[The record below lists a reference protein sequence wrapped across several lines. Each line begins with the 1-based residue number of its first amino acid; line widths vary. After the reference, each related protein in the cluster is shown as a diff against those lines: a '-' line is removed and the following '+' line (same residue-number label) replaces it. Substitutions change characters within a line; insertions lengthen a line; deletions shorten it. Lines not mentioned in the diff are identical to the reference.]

1 MESRE
6 LLYNKIYI
14 WHGGGKEIRYNI
26 PIGIFEFEKIR
37 KNDYYYV
44 DKTELI
50 QALVKTEPAE
60 ITLFTRPRRFGKTL
74 VMTMLAS
81 FFDNRRD
88 SRDLFEGLKI
98 AEDQKLCELWMNQ
111 WPVIFLSLKD
121 AGGESFEDAYG
132 LLQSIIS
139 QLYVEHAYLEKCA
152 EIDESY
158 KEIFARLKRRQGNKT
173 DVQISL
179 RILMR
184 MMQIYYGKQVILLI
198 DEYDVPMAKA
208 GAKSYY
214 NEMLD
219 VIGTMMSQALKDN
232 TSLKF
237 SVITGCLRISKESIF
252 TGTNNFVA
260 DTIADERFSS
270 FFGFTDEEVR
280 ILLEN
285 TGNLEYFDRIKKW
298 YDGYCFGKTE
308 IYCPW
313 DVLCYLNK
321 LAFESESEPENFW
334 ENTSHNDIIRTF
346 LSCEGMDM
354 TDSFEK
360 LLASETIEV
369 NITENLTYENLTDSE
384 ENLWSVLYLT
394 GYLTKDIKNPVS
406 GKTKAFLKIP
416 NAEIMDI
423 FRKSVVRWF
432 DERIAVRD
440 RSELFKALWNKDAGR
455 LSDLIS
461 ELLFETISYHDY
473 AESFYHTFLARL
485 FANAGYIVESNYESG
500 LGRPDL
506 VIKDKKKRQAAIME
520 MKIADSLESMQ
531 KAEERALK
539 QIEEMRY
546 ADGMYVQGYQK
557 VIKYGAAFYRKSC
570 LVGRCEV

>member
-1 MESRE
+1 M
-6 LLYNKIYI
+6 
-14 WHGGGKEIRYNI
+14 IRYNI
-26 PIGIFEFEKIR
+26 PIGISEFEKIR

-50 QALVKTEPAE
+50 RALVKTEPAE

-74 VMTMLAS
+74 VMSMLAS
-81 FFDNRRD
+81 FFDIRRD
-88 SRDLFEGLKI
+88 SKALFEGLKI

-111 WPVIFLSLKD
+111 WPVIFLSFKD
-121 AGGESFEDAYG
+121 AGGETFEDAYG

-280 ILLEN
+280 ELLEN
-285 TGNLEYFDRIKKW
+285 TDNLEYFDRIKKW

-346 LSCEGMDM
+346 LSCEGMDV

-360 LLASETIEV
+360 LLAGETIEV

-423 FRKSVVRWF
+423 FRKSVVHWF

-455 LSDLIS
+455 LSYLIS

-473 AESFYHTFLARL
+473 AESFYHAFLAGL
-485 FANAGYIVESNYESG
+485 FVNAGYIVESNYESG

-531 KAEERALK
+531 KEEKRALN

-546 ADGMYVQGYQK
+546 ADGMYAQGYQK

-570 LVGRCEV
+570 LVGRCEE

>member
-1 MESRE
+1 M
-6 LLYNKIYI
+6 
-14 WHGGGKEIRYNI
+14 IRYNI
-26 PIGIFEFEKIR
+26 PIGISEFEKIR

-50 QALVKTEPAE
+50 QALLKTEPAE

-74 VMTMLAS
+74 VMSMLAS
-81 FFDNRRD
+81 FFDIRRENG
-88 SRDLFEGLKI
+88 DLFKGLKV
-98 AEDQKLCELWMNQ
+98 AKDQKLCQGWMNQ
-111 WPVIFLSLKD
+111 WPVIFLSFKD
-121 AGGESFEDAYG
+121 VGGECFEDAYG
-132 LLQSIIS
+132 LLQSVIS
-139 QLYVEHAYLEKCA
+139 QLYVEHTYLEEST

-158 KEIFARLKRRQGNKT
+158 KDIFGRLKRRQGNKT

-179 RILMR
+179 RVLMR
-184 MMQIYYGKQVILLI
+184 MMQVYYRKQVILLI

-208 GAKSYY
+208 GSKAYY

-232 TSLKF
+232 TALKF

-260 DTIADERFSS
+260 DTIADERFSNY
-270 FFGFTDEEVR
+270 FGFTNEEVQR
-280 ILLEN
+280 LLED
-285 TGNLEYFDRIKKW
+285 TGNIKYQGQIKKW

-346 LSCEGMDM
+346 LSCEGMDV
-354 TDSFEK
+354 TDSFER
-360 LLASETIEV
+360 LLAGETIEV
-369 NITENLTYENLTDSE
+369 EITDNLTYENLTDSE

-394 GYLTKDIKNPVS
+394 GYLTKDNRQPLQ
-406 GKTKAFLKIP
+406 GKSKVFLKIP

-440 RSELFKALWNKDAGR
+440 RSSLFKALWNEDVSS
-455 LSDLIS
+455 LSGLIS
-461 ELLFETISYHDY
+461 DLLFETISYHDY
-473 AESFYHTFLARL
+473 AESFYHAFLAGL
-485 FANAGYIVESNYESG
+485 FTNAGYIVESNYESG

-506 VIKDKKKRQAAIME
+506 VIKNKKKRQAVIIE
-520 MKIADSLESMQ
+520 IKIADSMQ
-531 KAEERALK
+531 SLQKSAEKAK
-539 QIEEMRY
+539 DQINDMRY
-546 ADGMYVQGYQK
+546 ADGISAQGYQK
-557 VIKYGAAFYRKSC
+557 VIKYGAAFYQKNCLISKS
-570 LVGRCEV
+570 EV

>member
-1 MESRE
+1 M
-6 LLYNKIYI
+6 
-14 WHGGGKEIRYNI
+14 IRYNI
-26 PIGIFEFEKIR
+26 PIGISEFEKIR

-50 QALVKTEPAE
+50 RALVKTEPAE

-74 VMTMLAS
+74 VMSMLAS
-81 FFDNRRD
+81 FFDIRRD

-111 WPVIFLSLKD
+111 WPVIFLSFKD
-121 AGGESFEDAYG
+121 AGGETFGDAYG

-139 QLYVEHAYLEKCA
+139 QLYVEHAYLEKST

-232 TSLKF
+232 TVLKF
-237 SVITGCLRISKESIF
+237 SVITGCLRISKENIF
-252 TGTNNFVA
+252 TGANDFVA
-260 DTIADERFSS
+260 DSIADEKFSS

-280 ILLEN
+280 TLLEN
-285 TGNLEYFDRIKKW
+285 TGNLEYSDQIKKW

-346 LSCEGMDM
+346 LSCEGMDV

-360 LLASETIEV
+360 LLAGETIEV

-394 GYLTKDIKNPVS
+394 GYLTKDIKNPVN

-440 RSELFKALWNKDAGR
+440 RRELFEALWNENTVK

-473 AESFYHTFLARL
+473 AESFYHAFLAGL

-506 VIKDKKKRQAAIME
+506 VIKDKKKRRVVIME
-520 MKIADSLESMQ
+520 MKIADSAESMQ
-531 KAEERALK
+531 KAEERALD

-546 ADGMYVQGYQK
+546 ADGMYAQGYQK

>member
-14 WHGGGKEIRYNI
+14 WHGGGKVIRYNI

-74 VMTMLAS
+74 VMSMLAS
-81 FFDNRRD
+81 FFDIRRD

-179 RILMR
+179 WILMR

-280 ILLEN
+280 TLLEN

-461 ELLFETISYHDY
+461 ELLFENISYHDY

>member
-1 MESRE
+1 M
-6 LLYNKIYI
+6 
-14 WHGGGKEIRYNI
+14 IRYNI
-26 PIGIFEFEKIR
+26 PIGISEFEKIR

-74 VMTMLAS
+74 VMSMLAS
-81 FFDNRRD
+81 FFDIRRD

-111 WPVIFLSLKD
+111 WPVIFLSFKD
-121 AGGESFEDAYG
+121 AGGETFEDAYG

-139 QLYVEHAYLEKCA
+139 QLYVEHAYLEKCT

-158 KEIFARLKRRQGNKT
+158 KEIFARLKRRQGNKP

-198 DEYDVPMAKA
+198 DEYDVLMAKA
-208 GAKSYY
+208 GAKAYY

-232 TSLKF
+232 TALKF

-280 ILLEN
+280 TLLEN

-346 LSCEGMDM
+346 LSCEGMDV

-360 LLASETIEV
+360 LLAGETIEV

-394 GYLTKDIKNPVS
+394 GYLTKDIKNPVN

-440 RSELFKALWNKDAGR
+440 RRELFEALWNENTVK

-473 AESFYHTFLARL
+473 AESFYHAFLAGL

-506 VIKDKKKRQAAIME
+506 VIKDKKKRRVVIME
-520 MKIADSLESMQ
+520 MKIADSAESMQ
-531 KAEERALK
+531 KAEERALD

-546 ADGMYVQGYQK
+546 ADGMYAQGYQK

>member
-1 MESRE
+1 MTQ
-6 LLYNKIYI
+6 
-14 WHGGGKEIRYNI
+14 YNI
-26 PIGIFEFEKIR
+26 PIGISEFEKIR

-50 QALVKTEPAE
+50 QVLLKTEPAE

-74 VMTMLAS
+74 VMSMLAS
-81 FFDNRRD
+81 FFDIRRENRA
-88 SRDLFEGLKI
+88 LFEGLKVVK
-98 AEDQKLCELWMNQ
+98 DQKLCEGWMNQ
-111 WPVIFLSLKD
+111 WPVIFLSFKD
-121 AGGESFEDAYG
+121 VGGENFKDAYG
-132 LLQSIIS
+132 LLQSVIS
-139 QLYVEHAYLEKCA
+139 QLYVEHAYLEKST

-158 KEIFARLKRRQGNKT
+158 KEIFERLKRRQGNKT

-179 RILMR
+179 RVLMR
-184 MMQIYYGKQVILLI
+184 MMQIYYEKQVILLI

-208 GAKSYY
+208 GSKAYY

-232 TSLKF
+232 TALKF

-260 DTIADERFSS
+260 DTIANERFSNY
-270 FFGFTDEEVR
+270 FGFTNEEVQR
-280 ILLEN
+280 LLED
-285 TGNLEYFDRIKKW
+285 TGNIKYQGQIKKW

-346 LSCEGMDM
+346 LSYEGMDV
-354 TDSFEK
+354 TDSFER
-360 LLASETIEV
+360 LLAGETIEV
-369 NITENLTYENLTDSE
+369 EITDNLTYENLTDSE

-394 GYLTKDIKNPVS
+394 GYLTKDNRQPLQ
-406 GKTKAFLKIP
+406 GKSKVFLKIP

-440 RSELFKALWNKDAGR
+440 RSSLFKALWNEDVSS
-455 LSDLIS
+455 LSELIS
-461 ELLFETISYHDY
+461 DLLFETISYHDY
-473 AESFYHTFLARL
+473 AESFYHAFLAGL
-485 FANAGYIVESNYESG
+485 FTNAGYIVESNYESG

-506 VIKDKKKRQAAIME
+506 VIKNKKKRQAVIIE
-520 MKIADSLESMQ
+520 IKIADSMQ
-531 KAEERALK
+531 SLQKSAEKAMD
-539 QIEEMRY
+539 QIDDMRY
-546 ADGMYVQGYQK
+546 ADGISAQGYQK
-557 VIKYGAAFYRKSC
+557 VIKYGASFYQKNCLISKS
-570 LVGRCEV
+570 EV

>member
-1 MESRE
+1 MTQ
-6 LLYNKIYI
+6 
-14 WHGGGKEIRYNI
+14 YNI
-26 PIGIFEFEKIR
+26 PIGISEFEKIR

-50 QALVKTEPAE
+50 QVLLKTEPAE

-74 VMTMLAS
+74 VMSMLAS
-81 FFDNRRD
+81 FFDIRREN
-88 SRDLFEGLKI
+88 RDLFKGLKV
-98 AEDQKLCELWMNQ
+98 AKDQKLCQGWMNQ
-111 WPVIFLSLKD
+111 WPVIFLSFKD
-121 AGGESFEDAYG
+121 VGGECFEDAYG
-132 LLQSIIS
+132 LLQSVIS
-139 QLYVEHAYLEKCA
+139 QLYVEHTYLEESM

-158 KEIFARLKRRQGNKT
+158 KDIFGRLKRRQGNKT

-179 RILMR
+179 RVLMR

-208 GAKSYY
+208 GNKAYY

-232 TSLKF
+232 TALKF

-260 DTIADERFSS
+260 DTIADERFSNY
-270 FFGFTDEEVR
+270 FGFTNEEVQR
-280 ILLEN
+280 LLED
-285 TGNLEYFDRIKKW
+285 TGNIKYQGQIKKW

-346 LSCEGMDM
+346 LSYEGMDV
-354 TDSFEK
+354 TDSFER
-360 LLASETIEV
+360 LLAGETIEV
-369 NITENLTYENLTDSE
+369 EITDNLTYENLTDSE

-394 GYLTKDIKNPVS
+394 GYLTKDNRQPLQ
-406 GKTKAFLKIP
+406 GKSKVFLKIP

-440 RSELFKALWNKDAGR
+440 RSSLFKALWNEDVSS
-455 LSDLIS
+455 LSGLIS
-461 ELLFETISYHDY
+461 DLLFETISYHDY
-473 AESFYHTFLARL
+473 AESFYHAFLAGL
-485 FANAGYIVESNYESG
+485 FTNAGYIVESNYESG

-506 VIKDKKKRQAAIME
+506 VIKDKKKRQAVIIE
-520 MKIADSLESMQ
+520 IKIADSMQ
-531 KAEERALK
+531 SLQKSAEKAMD
-539 QIEEMRY
+539 QIEDMRY
-546 ADGMYVQGYQK
+546 ADGIFAQGYQK
-557 VIKYGAAFYRKSC
+557 VIKYGAAFYRKNC
-570 LVGRCEV
+570 LISKSEV

>member
-1 MESRE
+1 MTQ
-6 LLYNKIYI
+6 
-14 WHGGGKEIRYNI
+14 YNI
-26 PIGIFEFEKIR
+26 PIGISEFEKIR

-50 QALVKTEPAE
+50 QVLLKTEPAE

-74 VMTMLAS
+74 VMSMLAS
-81 FFDNRRD
+81 FFDIRREN
-88 SRDLFEGLKI
+88 RDLFKGLKV
-98 AEDQKLCELWMNQ
+98 AKDQKLCQGWMNQ
-111 WPVIFLSLKD
+111 WPVIFLSFKD
-121 AGGESFEDAYG
+121 VGGECFEDAYG
-132 LLQSIIS
+132 LLQSVIS
-139 QLYVEHAYLEKCA
+139 QLYVEHTYLEESM

-158 KEIFARLKRRQGNKT
+158 KDIFGRLKRRQGNKT

-179 RILMR
+179 RVLMR

-208 GAKSYY
+208 GNKAYY

-232 TSLKF
+232 TALKF

-260 DTIADERFSS
+260 DTIADERFSNY
-270 FFGFTDEEVR
+270 FGFTNEEVQR
-280 ILLEN
+280 LLED
-285 TGNLEYFDRIKKW
+285 TGNIKYQGQIKKW

-346 LSCEGMDM
+346 LSCEGMDV
-354 TDSFEK
+354 TDSFER
-360 LLASETIEV
+360 LLAGETIEV
-369 NITENLTYENLTDSE
+369 EITDNLTYENLTDSE

-394 GYLTKDIKNPVS
+394 GYLTKDNRQPLQ
-406 GKTKAFLKIP
+406 GKSKVFLKIP

-440 RSELFKALWNKDAGR
+440 RSSLFKALWNEDVSS
-455 LSDLIS
+455 LSELIS
-461 ELLFETISYHDY
+461 DLLFETISYHDY
-473 AESFYHTFLARL
+473 AESFYHAFLAGL
-485 FANAGYIVESNYESG
+485 FTNAGYIVESNYESG

-506 VIKDKKKRQAAIME
+506 VIKDKKKRQAVIIE
-520 MKIADSLESMQ
+520 IKIADSMQ
-531 KAEERALK
+531 SLQKSAEKAMD
-539 QIEEMRY
+539 QIEDMRY
-546 ADGMYVQGYQK
+546 ADSIFAQGYQK
-557 VIKYGAAFYRKSC
+557 VIKYGAAFYRKNC
-570 LVGRCEV
+570 LISKSEV

>member
-14 WHGGGKEIRYNI
+14 WHGGGKVIRYNI

-74 VMTMLAS
+74 VMSMLAS
-81 FFDNRRD
+81 FFDIRRD

-280 ILLEN
+280 KLLEN

-346 LSCEGMDM
+346 LSCEVMDV

>member
-1 MESRE
+1 M
-6 LLYNKIYI
+6 
-14 WHGGGKEIRYNI
+14 IRYNI
-26 PIGIFEFEKIR
+26 PIGISEFEKIR

-74 VMTMLAS
+74 VMSMLAS
-81 FFDNRRD
+81 FFDIRRD

-280 ILLEN
+280 TLLEN

-346 LSCEGMDM
+346 LSCEGMDV

-473 AESFYHTFLARL
+473 AESFYHAFLVGL

-546 ADGMYVQGYQK
+546 ADGMYVQGYKK

>member
-1 MESRE
+1 M
-6 LLYNKIYI
+6 
-14 WHGGGKEIRYNI
+14 IRYNI
-26 PIGIFEFEKIR
+26 PIGISEFEKIR

-50 QALVKTEPAE
+50 LVLLKTEPAE

-74 VMTMLAS
+74 VMSMLAS
-81 FFDNRRD
+81 FFDIRREN
-88 SRDLFEGLKI
+88 RDLFKGLKV
-98 AEDQKLCELWMNQ
+98 AKDQKLCQGWMNQ
-111 WPVIFLSLKD
+111 WPVIFLSFKD
-121 AGGESFEDAYG
+121 IGGECFEDAYG
-132 LLQSIIS
+132 LLQSVIS
-139 QLYVEHAYLEKCA
+139 QLYVEHTYLEESM

-158 KEIFARLKRRQGNKT
+158 KDIFGRLKRRQGNKT

-179 RILMR
+179 RVLMR

-208 GAKSYY
+208 GSKAYY

-232 TSLKF
+232 TALKF

-260 DTIADERFSS
+260 DTIADERFSNY
-270 FFGFTDEEVR
+270 FGFTNEEVQR
-280 ILLEN
+280 LLED
-285 TGNLEYFDRIKKW
+285 TGNIKYQGQIKKW

-334 ENTSHNDIIRTF
+334 ENTNHNDIIRTF
-346 LSCEGMDM
+346 LSCEGMDV
-354 TDSFEK
+354 TDSFER
-360 LLASETIEV
+360 LLAGETIEV
-369 NITENLTYENLTDSE
+369 EITDNLTYENLTDSE

-394 GYLTKDIKNPVS
+394 GYLTKDNRQPLQ
-406 GKTKAFLKIP
+406 GKSKVFLKIP

-440 RSELFKALWNKDAGR
+440 RSSLFKALWNEDVSS
-455 LSDLIS
+455 LSELIS
-461 ELLFETISYHDY
+461 DLLFETISYHDY
-473 AESFYHTFLARL
+473 AESFYHAFLAGL
-485 FANAGYIVESNYESG
+485 FTNAGYIVESNYESG

-506 VIKDKKKRQAAIME
+506 VIKDKKKRQAVIIE
-520 MKIADSLESMQ
+520 IKIADSMQ
-531 KAEERALK
+531 SLQKSAEKAMD
-539 QIEEMRY
+539 QIEDMRY
-546 ADGMYVQGYQK
+546 ADGIFAQGYQK
-557 VIKYGAAFYRKSC
+557 VIKYGAVFYRKNC
-570 LVGRCEV
+570 LISKSEV

>member
-1 MESRE
+1 M
-6 LLYNKIYI
+6 
-14 WHGGGKEIRYNI
+14 IRYNI
-26 PIGIFEFEKIR
+26 PIGISEFEKIR

-50 QALVKTEPAE
+50 QALLKTEPAE

-74 VMTMLAS
+74 VMSMLAS
-81 FFDNRRD
+81 FFDIRRENG
-88 SRDLFEGLKI
+88 DLFKGLKV
-98 AEDQKLCELWMNQ
+98 AKDQKLCQGWMNQ
-111 WPVIFLSLKD
+111 WPVIFLSFKD
-121 AGGESFEDAYG
+121 VGGECFEDAYG
-132 LLQSIIS
+132 LLQSVIS
-139 QLYVEHAYLEKCA
+139 QLYVEHTYLEEST

-158 KEIFARLKRRQGNKT
+158 KDIFGRLKRRQGNKT

-179 RILMR
+179 RVLMR

-208 GAKSYY
+208 GNKAYY

-232 TSLKF
+232 TALKF

-260 DTIADERFSS
+260 DTIADERFSNY
-270 FFGFTDEEVR
+270 FGFTNEEVQR
-280 ILLEN
+280 LLED
-285 TGNLEYFDRIKKW
+285 TGNIKYQGQIKKW

-346 LSCEGMDM
+346 LSCEGMDV
-354 TDSFEK
+354 TDSFER
-360 LLASETIEV
+360 LLAGETIEV
-369 NITENLTYENLTDSE
+369 EITDNLTYENLTDSE

-394 GYLTKDIKNPVS
+394 GYLTKDNRQPLQ
-406 GKTKAFLKIP
+406 GKSKVFLKIP

-440 RSELFKALWNKDAGR
+440 RSSLFKALWNEDVSS
-455 LSDLIS
+455 LSELIS
-461 ELLFETISYHDY
+461 DLLFETISYHDY
-473 AESFYHTFLARL
+473 AESFYHAFLAGL
-485 FANAGYIVESNYESG
+485 FTNAGYIVESNYESG

-506 VIKDKKKRQAAIME
+506 VIKDKKKRQAVIIE
-520 MKIADSLESMQ
+520 IKIADSMQ
-531 KAEERALK
+531 SLQKSAEKAMD
-539 QIEEMRY
+539 QIEDMRY
-546 ADGMYVQGYQK
+546 ADGIFAQGYQK
-557 VIKYGAAFYRKSC
+557 VIKYGAAFYRKNC
-570 LVGRCEV
+570 LISKSEV

>member
-1 MESRE
+1 M
-6 LLYNKIYI
+6 
-14 WHGGGKEIRYNI
+14 IRYNI
-26 PIGIFEFEKIR
+26 PIGISEFEKIR

-50 QALVKTEPAE
+50 QTLVKTGPAE

-74 VMTMLAS
+74 VMSMLAS
-81 FFDNRRD
+81 FFDIRRD
-88 SRDLFEGLKI
+88 SKALFEDLKI

-111 WPVIFLSLKD
+111 WPVIFLSFKD
-121 AGGESFEDAYG
+121 AGGETFEDAYG

-280 ILLEN
+280 TLLEN
-285 TGNLEYFDRIKKW
+285 TGNLEYFDWIKKW

-346 LSCEGMDM
+346 LSCEGMDV

-360 LLASETIEV
+360 LLAGETIEV

-394 GYLTKDIKNPVS
+394 GYLTKDIKNPVN
-406 GKTKAFLKIP
+406 GKKKAFLKIP

-440 RSELFKALWNKDAGR
+440 RSELFEALWNEDAGR

-473 AESFYHTFLARL
+473 AESFYHAFLAGL

-506 VIKDKKKRQAAIME
+506 VIKDKKKRRGVIME
-520 MKIADSLESMQ
+520 MKIADSAESMQ
-531 KAEERALK
+531 KAEERALN

-546 ADGMYVQGYQK
+546 AESIYSQGYQK
-557 VIKYGAAFYRKSC
+557 VIKYGAVFYRKSC
-570 LVGRCEV
+570 LVGRCEE

>member
-14 WHGGGKEIRYNI
+14 WHGGGKVIRYNI
-26 PIGIFEFEKIR
+26 PIGISEFEKIR

-74 VMTMLAS
+74 VMSMLAS
-81 FFDNRRD
+81 FFDIRRD

-280 ILLEN
+280 TLLEN

-346 LSCEGMDM
+346 LSCEGMDV

-394 GYLTKDIKNPVS
+394 GYITKDIKNPVS

-473 AESFYHTFLARL
+473 AESFYHAFLVGL

>member
-14 WHGGGKEIRYNI
+14 WHGGGKVIRYNI

-74 VMTMLAS
+74 VMSMLAS
-81 FFDNRRD
+81 FFDIRRD

-219 VIGTMMSQALKDN
+219 VIGTMMSEALKDN

-280 ILLEN
+280 TLLEN

-461 ELLFETISYHDY
+461 ELLFENISYHDY

>member
-1 MESRE
+1 M
-6 LLYNKIYI
+6 
-14 WHGGGKEIRYNI
+14 IRYNI
-26 PIGIFEFEKIR
+26 PIGISEFEKIR

-50 QALVKTEPAE
+50 RALVKTEPAE

-74 VMTMLAS
+74 VMSMLAS
-81 FFDNRRD
+81 FFDIRRD

-111 WPVIFLSLKD
+111 WPVIFLSFKD
-121 AGGESFEDAYG
+121 AGGETFGDAYG

-139 QLYVEHAYLEKCA
+139 QLYVEHAYLEKST

-158 KEIFARLKRRQGNKT
+158 KEIFTRLKRRQGNKT

-232 TSLKF
+232 TALKF

-280 ILLEN
+280 KLLEN
-285 TGNLEYFDRIKKW
+285 TDNLEYFNRIKKW

-313 DVLCYLNK
+313 DMLCYLNK

-346 LSCEGMDM
+346 LSCEGMDV

-360 LLASETIEV
+360 LLAGETIEV

-394 GYLTKDIKNPVS
+394 GYLTKDIKNPVN

-440 RSELFKALWNKDAGR
+440 RSELFKALWNEDAGR

-473 AESFYHTFLARL
+473 AESFYHAFLAGL

-506 VIKDKKKRQAAIME
+506 VIKDKKKRRAVIME
-520 MKIADSLESMQ
+520 MKIADSAESMQ
-531 KAEERALK
+531 KAEERALD

-546 ADGMYVQGYQK
+546 ADGMYAQGYQK

>member
-1 MESRE
+1 MTQ
-6 LLYNKIYI
+6 
-14 WHGGGKEIRYNI
+14 YNI
-26 PIGIFEFEKIR
+26 PIGISEFEKIR

-50 QALVKTEPAE
+50 QVLLKTEPAE

-74 VMTMLAS
+74 VMSMLAS
-81 FFDNRRD
+81 FFDIRREN
-88 SRDLFEGLKI
+88 RDLFKGLKV
-98 AEDQKLCELWMNQ
+98 AKDQKLCQGWMNQ
-111 WPVIFLSLKD
+111 WPVIFLSFKD
-121 AGGESFEDAYG
+121 VGGECFEDAYG
-132 LLQSIIS
+132 LLQSVIS
-139 QLYVEHAYLEKCA
+139 QLYVEHTYLEESM

-158 KEIFARLKRRQGNKT
+158 KDIFGRLKRRQGNKT

-179 RILMR
+179 RVLMR

-208 GAKSYY
+208 GNKAYY

-232 TSLKF
+232 TALKF

-260 DTIADERFSS
+260 DTIADERFSNY
-270 FFGFTDEEVR
+270 FGFTNEEVQR
-280 ILLEN
+280 LLED
-285 TGNLEYFDRIKKW
+285 TGNIKYQGQIKKW

-346 LSCEGMDM
+346 LSCEGMDV
-354 TDSFEK
+354 TDSFER
-360 LLASETIEV
+360 LLAGETIEV
-369 NITENLTYENLTDSE
+369 EITDNLTYENLTDSE

-394 GYLTKDIKNPVS
+394 GYLTKDNRQPLQ
-406 GKTKAFLKIP
+406 GKSKVFLKIP

-440 RSELFKALWNKDAGR
+440 RSSLFKALWNEDVSS
-455 LSDLIS
+455 LSGLIS
-461 ELLFETISYHDY
+461 DLLFETISYHDY
-473 AESFYHTFLARL
+473 AESFYHAFLAGL
-485 FANAGYIVESNYESG
+485 FTNAGYIVESNYESG

-506 VIKDKKKRQAAIME
+506 VIKNKKKRQAVIIE
-520 MKIADSLESMQ
+520 IKIADGTRSLQ
-531 KAEERALK
+531 KAAEKAK
-539 QIEEMRY
+539 DQINDMRY
-546 ADGMYVQGYQK
+546 ADGISAQGYQK
-557 VIKYGAAFYRKSC
+557 VIKYGAAFYQKNCLISKS
-570 LVGRCEV
+570 EV

>member
-1 MESRE
+1 M
-6 LLYNKIYI
+6 
-14 WHGGGKEIRYNI
+14 IRYNI
-26 PIGIFEFEKIR
+26 PIGISEFEKIR

-50 QALVKTEPAE
+50 RALVKTEPAE

-74 VMTMLAS
+74 VMSMLAS
-81 FFDNRRD
+81 FFDIRRD

-111 WPVIFLSLKD
+111 WPVIFLSFKD
-121 AGGESFEDAYG
+121 AGGETFGDAYG

-139 QLYVEHAYLEKCA
+139 QLYVEHAYLEKST

-232 TSLKF
+232 TALKF
-237 SVITGCLRISKESIF
+237 SVITGCLRISKENIF
-252 TGTNNFVA
+252 TGANDFVA
-260 DTIADERFSS
+260 DSIADEKFSS

-280 ILLEN
+280 TLLEN
-285 TGNLEYFDRIKKW
+285 TGNLEYSDQIKKW

-346 LSCEGMDM
+346 LSCEGMDV

-360 LLASETIEV
+360 LLAGETIEV

-394 GYLTKDIKNPVS
+394 GYLTKDIKNPVN

-440 RSELFKALWNKDAGR
+440 RRELFEALWNENTVK

-473 AESFYHTFLARL
+473 AESFYHAFLAGL

-506 VIKDKKKRQAAIME
+506 VIKDKKKRRVVIME
-520 MKIADSLESMQ
+520 MKIADSAESMQ
-531 KAEERALK
+531 KAEERALD

-546 ADGMYVQGYQK
+546 ADGMYAQGYQK

>member
-1 MESRE
+1 M
-6 LLYNKIYI
+6 
-14 WHGGGKEIRYNI
+14 IRYNI
-26 PIGIFEFEKIR
+26 PIGISEFEKIR

-50 QALVKTEPAE
+50 QALLKTEPAE

-74 VMTMLAS
+74 VMSMLAS
-81 FFDNRRD
+81 FFDIRRENG
-88 SRDLFEGLKI
+88 DLFKGLKV
-98 AEDQKLCELWMNQ
+98 AKDQKLCQGWMNQ
-111 WPVIFLSLKD
+111 WPVIFLSFKD
-121 AGGESFEDAYG
+121 VGGECFEDAYG
-132 LLQSIIS
+132 LLQSVIS
-139 QLYVEHAYLEKCA
+139 QLYVEHTYLEESM

-158 KEIFARLKRRQGNKT
+158 KDIFGRLKRRQGNKT

-179 RILMR
+179 RVLMR

-208 GAKSYY
+208 GSKAYY

-232 TSLKF
+232 TALKF

-260 DTIADERFSS
+260 DTIADERFSNY
-270 FFGFTDEEVR
+270 FGFTNEEVQR
-280 ILLEN
+280 LLED
-285 TGNLEYFDRIKKW
+285 TGNIKYQGQIKKW

-346 LSCEGMDM
+346 LSCEGMDV
-354 TDSFEK
+354 TDSFER
-360 LLASETIEV
+360 LLAGETIEV
-369 NITENLTYENLTDSE
+369 EITDNLTYENLTDSE

-394 GYLTKDIKNPVS
+394 GYLTKDIRQPS
-406 GKTKAFLKIP
+406 QGKTKAFLKIP

-432 DERIAVRD
+432 DEQIAVRD
-440 RSELFKALWNKDAGR
+440 RSSLFIALWNEDSER
-455 LSDLIS
+455 LSELIS
-461 ELLFETISYHDY
+461 DLLFETISYHDY
-473 AESFYHTFLARL
+473 AESFYHAFLAGL

-506 VIKDKKKRQAAIME
+506 IIKDKKKRQAVIIE
-520 MKIADSLESMQ
+520 IKIADGMQSLQ
-531 KAEERALK
+531 KAAEKAK
-539 QIEEMRY
+539 GQIDDMRY
-546 ADGMYVQGYQK
+546 ADGISARGYQK
-557 VIKYGAAFYRKSC
+557 VIKYGAAFYQKNC
-570 LVGRCEV
+570 LISISEI

>member
-14 WHGGGKEIRYNI
+14 WHGGGKVIRYNI

-74 VMTMLAS
+74 VMSMLAS
-81 FFDNRRD
+81 FFDIRRD

>member
-1 MESRE
+1 MQ
-6 LLYNKIYI
+6 
-14 WHGGGKEIRYNI
+14 HNI
-26 PIGIFEFEKIR
+26 PIGISEFEKIR
-37 KNDYYYV
+37 KNDYCYV
-44 DKTELI
+44 GKTELI
-50 QALVKTEPAE
+50 QTLMKTEPAE

-74 VMTMLAS
+74 VISMLAS
-81 FFDNRRD
+81 FFDIRREN
-88 SRDLFEGLKI
+88 RDLFKGLKVTK
-98 AEDQKLCELWMNQ
+98 DQKLCETWMNQ
-111 WPVIFLSLKD
+111 WPVIFLSFKD
-121 AGGESFEDAYG
+121 VGGECFEDAYG
-132 LLQSIIS
+132 LLQSVIS
-139 QLYVEHAYLEKCA
+139 QLYVEHAYLEKCT

-158 KEIFARLKRRQGNKT
+158 KEIFERLKHRQGNKT
-173 DVQISL
+173 DVQISI
-179 RILMR
+179 RILMC

-208 GAKSYY
+208 GSKAYY

-232 TSLKF
+232 TALKF

-260 DTIADERFSS
+260 DTIADERFSNY
-270 FFGFTDEEVR
+270 FGFTNEEVQR
-280 ILLEN
+280 LLED
-285 TGNLEYFDRIKKW
+285 TGNTKYQDQIKKW

-346 LSCEGMDM
+346 LSCEGMDV
-354 TDSFEK
+354 TDSFER
-360 LLASETIEV
+360 LLAGETIEV
-369 NITENLTYENLTDSE
+369 EITDNLTYENLTDSE

-394 GYLTKDIKNPVS
+394 GYLTKDSRQPFQR
-406 GKTKAFLKIP
+406 KTKAFLKIP

-432 DERIAVRD
+432 DERIAFQD
-440 RSELFKALWNKDAGR
+440 RSGLFKALWDEVVSS
-455 LSDLIS
+455 LSELIS
-461 ELLFETISYHDY
+461 DLLFETISYHDY
-473 AESFYHTFLARL
+473 AESFYHAFLAGL

-506 VIKDKKKRQAAIME
+506 VIKDKKKRQAVIIE
-520 MKIADSLESMQ
+520 IKIADSMQSLQ
-531 KAEERALK
+531 KAAEKALD
-539 QIEEMRY
+539 QIEDMRY
-546 ADGMYVQGYQK
+546 ADGILAQGYQK
-557 VIKYGAAFYRKSC
+557 LIKYGAAFYRKNC
-570 LVGRCEV
+570 LISKREI

>member
-1 MESRE
+1 M
-6 LLYNKIYI
+6 
-14 WHGGGKEIRYNI
+14 IRYNI
-26 PIGIFEFEKIR
+26 PIGISEFEKIR

-50 QALVKTEPAE
+50 RALVKTEPAE

-74 VMTMLAS
+74 VMSMLAS
-81 FFDNRRD
+81 FFDIRRD

-111 WPVIFLSLKD
+111 WPVIFLSFKD
-121 AGGESFEDAYG
+121 AGGETFEDAYG

-158 KEIFARLKRRQGNKT
+158 KEIFTRLKRRQGNKT

-208 GAKSYY
+208 GVKSYY

-232 TSLKF
+232 TALKF

-280 ILLEN
+280 KLLEN
-285 TGNLEYFDRIKKW
+285 TDNLEYFDRIKKW

-346 LSCEGMDM
+346 LSCEGMDV
-354 TDSFEK
+354 TDSFER
-360 LLASETIEV
+360 LLAGETIEV

-394 GYLTKDIKNPVS
+394 GYLTKDIKNPVN

-440 RSELFKALWNKDAGR
+440 RSELFKALWNEDAGR

-473 AESFYHTFLARL
+473 AESFYHAFLAGL

-506 VIKDKKKRQAAIME
+506 VIKDKKKRRAIIME
-520 MKIADSLESMQ
+520 MKIADSLENMK
-531 KAEERALK
+531 KAGERALN

-546 ADGMYVQGYQK
+546 ADSIYAQGYQK
-557 VIKYGAAFYRKSC
+557 VIKYGVAFYRKSC

>member
-14 WHGGGKEIRYNI
+14 WHGGGKVIRYNI

-74 VMTMLAS
+74 VMSMLAS
-81 FFDNRRD
+81 FFDIRRD

-280 ILLEN
+280 KLLEN
-285 TGNLEYFDRIKKW
+285 TGNLEYFDWIKKW

-346 LSCEGMDM
+346 LSCEGMDV

-360 LLASETIEV
+360 LLAGETIEV
-369 NITENLTYENLTDSE
+369 NITENLTYENMTNSE

-394 GYLTKDIKNPVS
+394 GYLTKDIRQPKQ

>member
-14 WHGGGKEIRYNI
+14 WHGGGKVIRYNI

-50 QALVKTEPAE
+50 QALVKIEPAE

-74 VMTMLAS
+74 VMSMLAS
-81 FFDNRRD
+81 FFDIRRD

-280 ILLEN
+280 TLLEN

>member
-1 MESRE
+1 MTQ
-6 LLYNKIYI
+6 
-14 WHGGGKEIRYNI
+14 YNI
-26 PIGIFEFEKIR
+26 PIGISEFEKIR

-50 QALVKTEPAE
+50 QVLLKTEPAE

-74 VMTMLAS
+74 VMSMVAS
-81 FFDNRRD
+81 FFDIRREN
-88 SRDLFEGLKI
+88 RDLFKGLKV
-98 AEDQKLCELWMNQ
+98 AKDQKLCQGWMNQ
-111 WPVIFLSLKD
+111 WPVIFLSFKD
-121 AGGESFEDAYG
+121 VGGECFEDAYG
-132 LLQSIIS
+132 LLQSVIS
-139 QLYVEHAYLEKCA
+139 QLYVEHTYLEESM

-158 KEIFARLKRRQGNKT
+158 KDIFGRLKRRQGNKT

-179 RILMR
+179 RVLMR

-208 GAKSYY
+208 GNKAYY

-232 TSLKF
+232 TALKF

-260 DTIADERFSS
+260 DTIADERFSNY
-270 FFGFTDEEVR
+270 FGFTNEEVQR
-280 ILLEN
+280 LLED
-285 TGNLEYFDRIKKW
+285 TGNIKYQGQIKKW

-346 LSCEGMDM
+346 LSCEGMDV
-354 TDSFEK
+354 TDSFER
-360 LLASETIEV
+360 LLAGETIEV
-369 NITENLTYENLTDSE
+369 EITDNLTYENLTDSE

-394 GYLTKDIKNPVS
+394 GYLTKDNRQPLQ
-406 GKTKAFLKIP
+406 GKSKVFLKIP

-440 RSELFKALWNKDAGR
+440 RSSLFKALWNEDVSS
-455 LSDLIS
+455 LSGLIS
-461 ELLFETISYHDY
+461 DLLFETISYHDY
-473 AESFYHTFLARL
+473 AESFYHAFLAGL
-485 FANAGYIVESNYESG
+485 FTNAGYIVESNYESG

-506 VIKDKKKRQAAIME
+506 VIKNKKKRQAVIIE
-520 MKIADSLESMQ
+520 IKIADSMQ
-531 KAEERALK
+531 SLQKSAEKAMD
-539 QIEEMRY
+539 QIEDMRY
-546 ADGMYVQGYQK
+546 ADGIFAQGYQK
-557 VIKYGAAFYRKSC
+557 VIKYGAAFYRKNC
-570 LVGRCEV
+570 LISKSEV

>member
-1 MESRE
+1 M
-6 LLYNKIYI
+6 
-14 WHGGGKEIRYNI
+14 IRYNI
-26 PIGIFEFEKIR
+26 PIGISEFEKIR

-74 VMTMLAS
+74 VMSMLAS
-81 FFDNRRD
+81 FFDIRRD
-88 SRDLFEGLKI
+88 SKALFEGLKI

-111 WPVIFLSLKD
+111 WPVIFLSFKD

-158 KEIFARLKRRQGNKT
+158 KEICTRLKRRQGNKT

-232 TSLKF
+232 ASLKF

-280 ILLEN
+280 KLLEN

-346 LSCEGMDM
+346 LSCEGMDV

-360 LLASETIEV
+360 LLAGDTIEV

-432 DERIAVRD
+432 DEKIAVRD
-440 RSELFKALWNKDAGR
+440 RSKLFKVLWNADTGR

-473 AESFYHTFLARL
+473 AESFYHAFLAGL

-506 VIKDKKKRQAAIME
+506 VIKDKKKRRAVIME
-520 MKIADSLESMQ
+520 MKIADSLENMK
-531 KAEERALK
+531 KAGERALN

-546 ADGMYVQGYQK
+546 ADGMYAQGYQK
-557 VIKYGAAFYRKSC
+557 VLKYGAVFYRKSC
-570 LVGRCEV
+570 LIGRCEE

>member
-1 MESRE
+1 MTQ
-6 LLYNKIYI
+6 
-14 WHGGGKEIRYNI
+14 YNI
-26 PIGIFEFEKIR
+26 PIGISEFEKIR

-50 QALVKTEPAE
+50 QVLLKTEPAE
-60 ITLFTRPRRFGKTL
+60 ITLFTRPRRSGKTL
-74 VMTMLAS
+74 VMSMLAS
-81 FFDNRRD
+81 FFDIRREN
-88 SRDLFEGLKI
+88 RDLFKGLKV
-98 AEDQKLCELWMNQ
+98 AKDQKLCQGWMNQ
-111 WPVIFLSLKD
+111 WPVIFLSFKD
-121 AGGESFEDAYG
+121 VGGECFEDAYG
-132 LLQSIIS
+132 LLQSVIS
-139 QLYVEHAYLEKCA
+139 QLYVEHTYLEESM

-158 KEIFARLKRRQGNKT
+158 KDIFGRLKRRQGNKT

-179 RILMR
+179 RVLMR

-208 GAKSYY
+208 GNKAYY

-232 TSLKF
+232 TALKF

-260 DTIADERFSS
+260 DTIADERFSNY
-270 FFGFTDEEVR
+270 FGFTNEEVQR
-280 ILLEN
+280 LLED
-285 TGNLEYFDRIKKW
+285 TGNIKYQGQIKKW

-346 LSCEGMDM
+346 LSCEGMDV
-354 TDSFEK
+354 TDSFER
-360 LLASETIEV
+360 LLAGETIEV
-369 NITENLTYENLTDSE
+369 EITDNLTYENLTDSE

-394 GYLTKDIKNPVS
+394 GYLTKDNRQPLQ
-406 GKTKAFLKIP
+406 GKSKVFLKIP

-440 RSELFKALWNKDAGR
+440 RSSLFKALWNEDVSS
-455 LSDLIS
+455 LSGLIS
-461 ELLFETISYHDY
+461 DLLFETISYHDY
-473 AESFYHTFLARL
+473 AESFYHAFLAGL
-485 FANAGYIVESNYESG
+485 FTNAGYIVESNYESG

-506 VIKDKKKRQAAIME
+506 VIKNKKKRQAVIIE
-520 MKIADSLESMQ
+520 IKIADSMQ
-531 KAEERALK
+531 SLQKSAEKAMD
-539 QIEEMRY
+539 QIEDMRY
-546 ADGMYVQGYQK
+546 ADGIFAQGYQK
-557 VIKYGAAFYRKSC
+557 VIKYGAAFYRKNC
-570 LVGRCEV
+570 LISKSEV

>member
-1 MESRE
+1 M
-6 LLYNKIYI
+6 
-14 WHGGGKEIRYNI
+14 IRYNI
-26 PIGIFEFEKIR
+26 PIGISEFEKIR

-50 QALVKTEPAE
+50 RALVKTEPAE

-74 VMTMLAS
+74 VMSMLAS
-81 FFDNRRD
+81 FFDIRRD

-111 WPVIFLSLKD
+111 WPVIFLSFKD
-121 AGGESFEDAYG
+121 AGGESFKDAYG

-139 QLYVEHAYLEKCA
+139 QLYVEHAYLEKCT

-208 GAKSYY
+208 GARAYY

-260 DTIADERFSS
+260 DTIADERFSK

-285 TGNLEYFDRIKKW
+285 TGNLEYFNRIKKW

-321 LAFESESEPENFW
+321 LAFESGSEPENFW
-334 ENTSHNDIIRTF
+334 KNISHNDIIRTF
-346 LSCEGMDM
+346 LSCEGMDV

-360 LLASETIEV
+360 LLAGDTIEV

-384 ENLWSVLYLT
+384 ENLWSVLYLN

-432 DERIAVRD
+432 DEKIAVRD
-440 RSELFKALWNKDAGR
+440 RSKLFEALWNADTGR

-473 AESFYHTFLARL
+473 AESFYHAFLAGL
-485 FANAGYIVESNYESG
+485 FVNAGYIVESNYESG

-520 MKIADSLESMQ
+520 MKIADSAESMQ
-531 KAEERALK
+531 KAEERALN
-539 QIEEMRY
+539 QIEEMCY
-546 ADGMYVQGYQK
+546 ADSIYSQGYQK

-570 LVGRCEV
+570 LVGRCEE

>member
-1 MESRE
+1 MTQ
-6 LLYNKIYI
+6 
-14 WHGGGKEIRYNI
+14 YNI
-26 PIGIFEFEKIR
+26 PIGISEFEKIR

-50 QALVKTEPAE
+50 QVLLKTEPAE

-74 VMTMLAS
+74 VMSMLAS
-81 FFDNRRD
+81 FFDIRREN
-88 SRDLFEGLKI
+88 RDLFKGLKV
-98 AEDQKLCELWMNQ
+98 AKDQKLCQGWMNQ
-111 WPVIFLSLKD
+111 WPVIFLSFKD
-121 AGGESFEDAYG
+121 VGGECFEDAYG
-132 LLQSIIS
+132 LLQSVIS
-139 QLYVEHAYLEKCA
+139 QLYVEHTYLEESM

-158 KEIFARLKRRQGNKT
+158 KDIFGRLKRRQGNKT

-179 RILMR
+179 RVLMR

-208 GAKSYY
+208 GNKAYY

-232 TSLKF
+232 TALKF

-252 TGTNNFVA
+252 MGTNNFVA
-260 DTIADERFSS
+260 DTIADERFSNY
-270 FFGFTDEEVR
+270 FGFTNEEVQR
-280 ILLEN
+280 LLED
-285 TGNLEYFDRIKKW
+285 TGNIKYQGQIKKW

-346 LSCEGMDM
+346 LSCEGMDV
-354 TDSFEK
+354 TDSFER
-360 LLASETIEV
+360 LLAGETIEV
-369 NITENLTYENLTDSE
+369 EITDNLTYENLTDSE

-394 GYLTKDIKNPVS
+394 GYLTKDNRQPLQ
-406 GKTKAFLKIP
+406 GKSKVFLKIP

-440 RSELFKALWNKDAGR
+440 RSSLFKALWNEDVSS
-455 LSDLIS
+455 LSELIS
-461 ELLFETISYHDY
+461 DLLFETISYHDY
-473 AESFYHTFLARL
+473 AESFYHAFLAGL
-485 FANAGYIVESNYESG
+485 FTNAGYIVESNYESG

-506 VIKDKKKRQAAIME
+506 VIKDKKKRQAVIIE
-520 MKIADSLESMQ
+520 IKIADSMQ
-531 KAEERALK
+531 SLQKSAEKAMD
-539 QIEEMRY
+539 QIEDMRY
-546 ADGMYVQGYQK
+546 ADGIFVQGYQK
-557 VIKYGAAFYRKSC
+557 VIKYGAAFYRKNC
-570 LVGRCEV
+570 LISKSEV